1 MEKLALSTRNIKI
14 PDLHFS
20 IGSDAS
26 LYEEKWNLKHSRVV
40 SYRKCHEPSEYQ
52 NPMLSLILFL
62 CFQMMTSAECTWS
75 WISRTKLKPGLYDDL
90 EVIVN

>member
-26 LYEEKWNLKHSRVV
+26 LFEETWNLKHSRVF
-40 SYRKCHEPSEYQ
+40 YGKCQPDFELYVFKDVLV
-52 NPMLSLILFL
+52 LSDTYV
-62 CFQMMTSAECTWS
+62 FQ
-75 WISRTKLKPGLYDDL
+75 R
-90 EVIVN
+90 